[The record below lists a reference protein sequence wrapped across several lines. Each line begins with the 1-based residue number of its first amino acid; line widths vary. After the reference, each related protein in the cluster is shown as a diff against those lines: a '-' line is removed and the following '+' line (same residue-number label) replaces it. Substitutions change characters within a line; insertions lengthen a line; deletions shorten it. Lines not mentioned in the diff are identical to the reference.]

1 MPSGHSATVSAM
13 TMMALLY
20 YGVGS
25 FEFAIS
31 AMLAVEIKN
40 FFVGYSY
47 DYAISDISK
56 VSNGSHEIFAGY
68 KLKLNLGDKNKNKHK
83 SIRIM

>member
-1 MPSGHSATVSAM
+1 
-13 TMMALLY
+13 
-20 YGVGS
+20 
-25 FEFAIS
+25 
-31 AMLAVEIKN
+31 MLAVEIKN